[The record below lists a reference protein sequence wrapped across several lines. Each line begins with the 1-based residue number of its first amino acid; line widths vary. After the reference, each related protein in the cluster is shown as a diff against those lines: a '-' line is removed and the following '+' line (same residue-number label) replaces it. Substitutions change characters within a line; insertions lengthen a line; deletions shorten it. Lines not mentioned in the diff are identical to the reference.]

1 MHNYAM
7 TTAMFDPEIYAKRR
21 AALLNR
27 MQRGIAIF
35 PAAAEVVRNGDAHYA
50 YRFDSNLY
58 YLSGFT
64 EPETVLVLVVGQED
78 NSAPRTIL
86 FCREKNP
93 EREIWD
99 GHRFGPDAAREQFGF
114 DAAYPIAQLDEKLIE
129 LMGNQPVLFHPLGA
143 SADWDARLIRLR
155 AAVREKSRSGLRA
168 PDEIHDVRRL
178 LNEMRLFK
186 DEHELNIVR
195 RAAAISTAAHE
206 RAMRFTRA
214 GQFEYQVEAE
224 LLHEFCRHGARDP
237 AYTSIVAGGANA
249 CTLHYVGNDARLK
262 DGDLLLID
270 AGCEFAGYASDITRT
285 YPVNGKFSAAQKD
298 VYEIVLTAQAA
309 AISRASPGHHWNAP
323 HEAALRVLAQGFID
337 LKLCHGTVD
346 GVLESG
352 SYKQFY
358 MHRTGHWLGMDVH
371 DVGDYKIAE
380 DWRALQPGMVLTVEP
395 GCYIRPADNV
405 PLALWNI
412 GIRIEDDVVITAQ
425 GNEVLTDAAPK
436 TVAAIEEVM
445 RHE

>member
-1 MHNYAM
+1 
-7 TTAMFDPEIYAKRR
+7 MFNPDIYAHRR
-21 AALLNR
+21 AALLNK
-27 MQRGIAIF
+27 MQRGIAII
-35 PAAAEVVRNGDAHYA
+35 PAAPEVLRNGDAHYS
-50 YRFDSNLY
+50 YRFDSSFY
-58 YLSGFT
+58 YLTGFT
-64 EPETVLVLVVGQED
+64 EPDAALILVAGQEND
-78 NSAPRTIL
+78 STPQAIL
-86 FCREKNP
+86 FCREKNL

-99 GHRFGPDAAREQFGF
+99 GHRFGPDAAQEQFGF
-114 DAAYPIAQLDEKLIE
+114 GAAYPIAQLDEKLIA
-129 LMGNQPVLFHPLGA
+129 LMGNQPALFYPLGEN
-143 SADWDARLIRLR
+143 SDWDARIIRLR
-155 AAVREKSRSGLRA
+155 AAVQEKSRSGIRA
-168 PDEIHDVRRL
+168 PDEIHDVRKP

-186 DEHELNIVR
+186 DDHELDLMR
-195 RAAAISTAAHE
+195 RAATISTGAHR
-206 RAMRFTRA
+206 RAMQFTRA
-214 GQFEYQVEAE
+214 GQYEYQVEAE

-298 VYEIVLTAQAA
+298 VYQIVLAAQAA
-309 AISRASPGHHWNAP
+309 AISSATAGHHWNSP

-346 GVLESG
+346 GVLESE

-371 DVGDYKIAE
+371 DVGDYKIN
-380 DWRALQPGMVLTVEP
+380 DTWRALQPGMVLTVEP

-412 GIRIEDDVVITAQ
+412 GIRIEDDVVIGAQ
-425 GNEVLTDAAPK
+425 GNEVLTAAAPK
-436 TVAAIEEVM
+436 TVAEIEEVM